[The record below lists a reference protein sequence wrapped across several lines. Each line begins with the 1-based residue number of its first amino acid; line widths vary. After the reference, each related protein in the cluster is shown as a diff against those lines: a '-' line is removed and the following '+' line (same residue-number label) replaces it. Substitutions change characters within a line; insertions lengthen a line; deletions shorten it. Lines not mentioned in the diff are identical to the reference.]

1 MTAPSTPLTGSEI
14 AVVGMAVRAPG
25 AASLDAFWDNL
36 SRGVESIR
44 RFSHEEL
51 VRNGEDPDLLADPDY
66 VNARPVLDDI
76 DQFDAEFFGLSPQDA
91 AITDPQH
98 RVFLEVGSE
107 ALEHAGHTPS
117 RFGGQIGV
125 FATCGMNSYMMYH
138 LLPNA
143 RLMRT
148 VGEWLVR
155 HTGNDM
161 SFLATSLSYQLDLKG
176 PSLNV
181 QCACSSALVAIH
193 MAAQSLLSGECDM
206 ALAGGSVIV
215 LPQDRGYL
223 HQAGEILARDGH
235 CRPFDAQ
242 ATGTLFGSGAG
253 VVVLR
258 RLADA
263 LADGDHVLAVVKGSA
278 TNNDG
283 AMKVGFLA
291 PSVEGQSRVI
301 TEALAVSGV
310 DASTI
315 SYVEA
320 HGTGTAVGDP
330 IEVTALT
337 EAFRRHTDERGFC
350 RIGSLKSNIG
360 HLGEAA
366 GVLGFIKTVL
376 SLQHRQLPPTL
387 NYTAPNPAADFGA
400 SPFVVN
406 DALSDWTSTGGPR
419 RAGVTALGA
428 GGTNCHVILEEAPA
442 APAPSQSR
450 REEVLVLSAKT
461 PTALARMRENLEAVL
476 KRADAPSLPD
486 AAHTLQAG
494 RQAHAYRWSAPC
506 STHEE
511 AVDALRAGGTSDH
524 ALHGASR
531 VPVVF
536 LFPGGGAQYPNMGR
550 QLYEQQPVFRQAVD
564 HGLATLR
571 SRHGVDLRAA
581 WFPDAAASA
590 EAARV
595 LSRSTPSILS
605 TFIVEYALAR
615 LWMSWGIQPAAMSGH
630 SLGEYVAACLAGVFS
645 VEDALTIVKARGD
658 VFEQLPPGAMLSVL
672 LPEASVSP
680 YLNGRL
686 SVAAVNSASSCV
698 VTGPIDEI
706 EALERRLTAAEIETQ
721 PLHIAVAAHSPMLDP
736 YLDGFRRTVA
746 SVPCSPPTLPF
757 VSNVTGRWITAAD
770 ATDPSYWVRH
780 LRQTVRFHDGL
791 TTLLANPNQILLE
804 VGPGRALTSLA
815 RQHAAQPF
823 GLVTSLR
830 HPSEDLSDART
841 VGTALGRLWALGAE
855 PGWASIR
862 GDEPRLRVPLPT
874 YPFERQRHW
883 VDAGTPAAAPTAGAT
898 PPSRGLEAQEDLA
911 DWFFVPE
918 WVVRPVAV
926 PEGTRPGDILV
937 FADDEGIAQA
947 AVARFT
953 AAGAGRVHVVEIG
966 ESFARV
972 DDGGFTVNPL
982 RADDFVALIRALGES
997 ARHVS
1002 HIVYGF
1008 SWSPAA
1014 ALADHVDRQ
1023 LDRHFFGPLAL
1034 AQAIGQEALDQPI
1047 AITFLVHGLAQIAG
1061 EGTVVP
1067 GAATVLGPCRVM
1079 PREFPNITTRVV
1091 DVVMPVSTRHRDELS
1106 SMLAAEL
1113 ATTPASSAPMVAYRG
1128 QTRWVESFTTRRLS
1142 RGPQT
1147 GLRDGGTYVITG
1159 GFGGLGLEIATHLA
1173 RTCRANVV
1181 LVGRTA
1187 LPAREDWNAWIA
1199 GHGPDDLTAQR
1210 ITRVR
1215 ECEALGAQV
1224 LVAAVDI
1231 TDAPQ
1236 VAALRDQVIAR
1247 FGTVHGVFHTAGT
1260 LDDGLIQ
1267 LKTRDAALA
1276 VLRPK
1281 VHGALAVHEVFGGDG
1296 LDFLALFSSVSAL
1309 LGLQG
1314 QVDYTAANA
1323 FMDACATGASN
1334 GAARV
1339 VSIGWGPWRDV
1350 GLAVSASRG
1359 RRGASARAAVH
1370 PWLGSVR
1377 EAPSGEIT
1385 VSIALA
1391 RDRQWM
1397 IGEHV
1402 VRGGDAVLPGTGYLE
1417 LARAALAEL
1426 APPRA
1431 LEIAN
1436 LFFQAPVIV
1445 GGATVTD
1452 LDLTLTPG
1460 DGGYEATWHAGDSVY
1475 ATGQLSYADAAPAL
1489 RLDVTALRARCTA
1502 RVDEPRGFLAQPFMD
1517 FGPRWAN
1524 LSRVGYG
1531 AGEALL
1537 ELALPPAFAEDT
1549 RQFELH
1555 PALLDM
1561 ATGGAQALIPAFDQ
1575 AHDFYV
1581 PFSYGR
1587 VRVYAGLPAR
1597 VVSHVR
1603 LAPGTGHDSAV
1614 FDVTIADESG
1624 AVLVDITGFCMRR
1637 VATQLALTP
1646 SPVPASV
1653 VVPPA
1658 TSAGALADQL
1668 LRSGVSVAEGIDA
1681 LERIL
1686 GTKTGPRVIVLNGGI
1701 AAWEARVEGAST
1713 PSRLAP
1719 PPTSTLSTG
1728 AAPADFDEF
1737 ETAVSV
1743 LWKELLGVSVT
1754 SRGDNFFAH
1763 GGHSLIAVRMM
1774 SRIERQFRAGLQIA
1788 AVFEA
1793 PTVGALSAAI
1803 RAKLSGRTDGQTRPG
1818 GDALL
1823 DEASGQP
1830 RPALPHVP
1838 VLSAVPRESFR
1849 ADLNL
1854 LQDDDLGE
1862 SW

>member
-1 MTAPSTPLTGSEI
+1 MTVPSTPLSGSEI

-25 AASLDAFWDNL
+25 AATLDAFWDNL

-44 RFSHEEL
+44 RFSKDEL
-51 VRNGEDPDLLADPDY
+51 ASNGEDPALVSDPDY
-66 VNARPVLDDI
+66 VNARPYLEDI
-76 DQFDAEFFGLSPQDA
+76 DLFDAEFFGLSPQDA

-98 RVFLEVGSE
+98 RIFLEVGSE
-107 ALEHAGHTPS
+107 ALEHAGHASS
-117 RFGGQIGV
+117 RFGGQVGV

-193 MAAQSLLSGECDM
+193 LAAQSLLSGECDM

-235 CRPFDAQ
+235 CRPFDAH

-278 TNNDG
+278 MNNDG

-301 TEALAVSGV
+301 TEALAVGGV

-315 SYVEA
+315 SYIEA
-320 HGTGTAVGDP
+320 HGTGTVVGDP

-337 EAFRRHTDERGFC
+337 EAFRRQTDRRGFC

-387 NYTAPNPAADFGA
+387 NYATPNPAADFAA

-406 DALSDWTSTGGPR
+406 DRLGDWTSTDGPR

-428 GGTNCHVILEEAPA
+428 GGTNCHVILEEAPP
-442 APAPSQSR
+442 APAASRSSQ
-450 REEVLVLSAKT
+450 EQVLVLSAKT
-461 PTALARMRENLEAVL
+461 PAALARMRENLAAVL
-476 KRADAPSLPD
+476 ARADAPGLAD
-486 AAHTLQAG
+486 AAYTLQSG
-494 RQAHAYRWSAPC
+494 RQTHAHRWSAPC
-506 STHEE
+506 GSLVE
-511 AVDALRAGGTSDH
+511 AVEALRGGGTSDH
-524 ALHGASR
+524 ARLGASR
-531 VPVVF
+531 APVVF

-550 QLYEQQPVFRQAVD
+550 QLYDQEPVFRQVVD
-564 HGLATLR
+564 HCLATLHG
-571 SRHGVDLRAA
+571 RHGLDLRAA
-581 WFPDAAASA
+581 WFPDAAACA
-590 EAARV
+590 DAATV
-595 LSRSTPSILS
+595 LARSTPSILS

-645 VEDALTIVKARGD
+645 VDDALTIVKARGD

-672 LPEASVSP
+672 LPEASVWP
-680 YLNGRL
+680 YLSGRL

-698 VTGPIDEI
+698 IAGPVDEI
-706 EALERRLTAAEIETQ
+706 DFLARQLTAAEVETQ

-736 YLDGFRRTVA
+736 YLDAFRRTVA
-746 SVPCSPPTLPF
+746 SVPCASPTLPF

-780 LRQTVRFHDGL
+780 LRQTVRFNDGL

-804 VGPGRALTSLA
+804 VGPGRGLTSLA
-815 RQHAAQPF
+815 RQHAAAPV

-841 VGTALGRLWALGAE
+841 MRTALGRLWALGAE
-855 PGWASIR
+855 PAWASVR

-883 VDAGTPAAAPTAGAT
+883 VDAGTPAAILTAGAAVVSQG
-898 PPSRGLEAQEDLA
+898 PGAQQDLA
-911 DWFFVPE
+911 DWFSVPA
-918 WVVRPVAV
+918 WVATPI
-926 PEGTRPGDILV
+926 GDPDGSMRGDVLV
-937 FADDEGIAQA
+937 FADDLGIAHA
-947 AVARFT
+947 AVARFS
-953 AAGAGRVHVVEIG
+953 ADGAGRVHVVERG
-966 ESFARV
+966 EAFAQV
-972 DDGGFTVNPL
+972 DDGRFTVNPL
-982 RADDFVALIRALGES
+982 QAEDFVALIRALGES
-997 ARHVS
+997 ARGIRQ
-1002 HIVYGF
+1002 IVYGF
-1008 SWSPAA
+1008 TWAPASE
-1014 ALADHVDRQ
+1014 LGDGVDGQ
-1023 LDRHFFGPLAL
+1023 LNRHFFGPLAL
-1034 AQAIGQEALDQPI
+1034 AQALGQEELNQPI
-1047 AITFLVHGLAQIAG
+1047 ALTFLVHGLAQIAG
-1061 EGTVVP
+1061 EATVVP
-1067 GAATVLGPCRVM
+1067 AAATVLGPCRVM
-1079 PREFPNITTRVV
+1079 PRELPNITTRVV
-1091 DVVMPVSTRHRDELS
+1091 DVVRPASRRQHDELTS
-1106 SMLAAEL
+1106 LLAAEL
-1113 ATTPASSAPMVAYRG
+1113 AMPPTSAAAAMVAFRG
-1128 QTRWVESFTTRRLS
+1128 QTRWIESFTPQRLLS
-1142 RGPQT
+1142 RPPS
-1147 GLRDGGTYVITG
+1147 LRDRGTYVITG

-1173 RTCRANVV
+1173 RTCHANIV

-1187 LPAREDWNAWIA
+1187 LPAREDWDDWLASHA
-1199 GHGPDDLTAQR
+1199 PDDRTTQR

-1215 ECEALGAQV
+1215 ECEGRGAQV
-1224 LVAAVDI
+1224 LVAAVDV

-1236 VAALRDQVIAR
+1236 LAALRHQVIAR
-1247 FGTVHGVFHTAGT
+1247 FGEVHGVFHTAGT
-1260 LDDGLIQ
+1260 LDDGLMQ

-1281 VHGALAVHEVFGGDG
+1281 VHGTLAVHEVFGGEG
-1296 LDFLALFSSVSAL
+1296 LDFLALFSSVSAI

-1323 FMDACATGASN
+1323 FMDAFATGVSD
-1334 GAARV
+1334 GPARV

-1350 GLAVSASRG
+1350 GLAVSASRD
-1359 RRGASARAAVH
+1359 RRGAGARAGVH

-1385 VSIALA
+1385 VSMALS

-1397 IGEHV
+1397 VAEHV

-1426 APPRA
+1426 TPSRPI
-1431 LEIAN
+1431 EIAN
-1436 LFFQAPVIV
+1436 LLFQAPVV
-1445 GGATVTD
+1445 VHGATAAD
-1452 LDLTLTPG
+1452 LDLTLTPA
-1460 DGGYEATWHAGDSVY
+1460 DMGYDATWHAGESVY
-1475 ATGQLSYADAAPAL
+1475 ASGQLSYLDAAPDA
-1489 RLDVTALRARCTA
+1489 RLDLTAVRARCTA
-1502 RVDEPRGFLAQPFMD
+1502 RVEEPRGFLAQPFMD

-1524 LSRVGYG
+1524 LSRVAYG

-1537 ELALPPAFAEDT
+1537 ELALPAAYADDI
-1549 RQFELH
+1549 RQFQLH

-1587 VRVYAGLPAR
+1587 VRMYAGLPPR

-1624 AVLVDITGFCMRR
+1624 TVLVDITGFCMRR
-1637 VATQLALTP
+1637 VATRLALAP
-1646 SPVPASV
+1646 RAALAGPLA
-1653 VVPPA
+1653 PPA
-1658 TSAGALADQL
+1658 TRAGALADEL
-1668 LRSGVSVAEGIDA
+1668 LRSGMTTAEGLDA

-1686 GTKTGPRVIVLNGGI
+1686 ATVTGPRVAVLNGGI
-1701 AAWEARVEGAST
+1701 AAWHVRVASAST
-1713 PSRLAP
+1713 PATPEP
-1719 PPTSTLSTG
+1719 PSTSAATPAS
-1728 AAPADFDEF
+1728 APADFDEI

-1743 LWKELLGVSVT
+1743 LWQELLGVGVT

-1763 GGHSLIAVRMM
+1763 GGHSLIAVRLM
-1774 SRIERQFRAGLQIA
+1774 SRLERQFRAGLQIA
-1788 AVFEA
+1788 TVFEA

-1803 RAKLSGRTDGQTRPG
+1803 RVQLSGGTEGPPRPG
-1818 GDALL
+1818 AGGFPTGTS
-1823 DEASGQP
+1823 DERRSPPQ
-1830 RPALPHVP
+1830 VP
-1838 VLSAVPRESFR
+1838 VLAAVPRESFR
-1849 ADLNL
+1849 ADLSAL
-1854 LQDDDLGE
+1854 LDDDLGE